1 MLYREFGTT
10 GWNISTIGMGTWNIG
25 NQWGNIEEDVAL
37 ATVRSA
43 FENGVNLFD
52 TAEGYGIPYGL
63 SEERLGKALKGIRD
77 RVHIVTKIGS
87 WGRRTGEGLPK
98 NVDNIRLC
106 LQAALFRMR
115 TDWADAVL
123 CHEGDIEDPTVY
135 LEAFEQMKEK
145 GYLRAYGI
153 STNDFEV
160 LKRFNANKTCSIVEF
175 DYSLLNRKAE
185 SHMLPYCLDHGIAV
199 LVRGPLGQ
207 GLLSGK
213 YGKETIFTDTIRA
226 KWHKNESKQAKL
238 KQNIEAVTALQSYL
252 KPSEDM
258 ATTALRYVISH
269 SAHPVA
275 IPGAK
280 SPQQAAMNAQAGD
293 RLLSHQERE
302 TLLQNLSTEKREG
315 IPVGQPVTHIYP

>member
-10 GWNISTIGMGTWNIG
+10 GWNVSTIGMGTWNIG
-25 NQWGNIEEDVAL
+25 NQWGNIEEEVAL
-37 ATVRSA
+37 ETVQSA
-43 FENGVNLFD
+43 CEHGVNLFD
-52 TAEGYGIPYGL
+52 TAEAYGIPQGL

-77 RVHIVTKIGS
+77 RVHIITKIGS

-98 NVDNIRLC
+98 NVDAVRLC
-106 LQAALFRMR
+106 LQASLFRLQ

-123 CHEGDIEDPTVY
+123 CHEGDIEDPTIY
-135 LEAFEQMKEK
+135 LEAFEQLKEK

-160 LKRFNANKTCSIVEF
+160 LKRFNVQNTCSIVEF

-185 SHMLPYCLDHGIAV
+185 AEMLHYCQEQGIAV

-213 YGKETIFTDTIRA
+213 YGADTVFTDTIRA
-226 KWHKNESKQAKL
+226 KWHKNESKQAKF
-238 KQNIEAVTALQSYL
+238 KRDIESVRALQDYL
-252 KPSEDM
+252 KPGEEM

-269 SAHPVA
+269 PAHPVA

-293 RLLSHQERE
+293 RLLSAEERE
-302 TLLQNLSTEKREG
+302 MLLQR
-315 IPVGQPVTHIYP
+315 IYPVAV

>member
-1 MLYREFGTT
+1 MLYRKFGKT
-10 GWNISTIGMGTWNIG
+10 GWQVSVIGMGTWNIG

-37 ATVRSA
+37 ATVRGA
-43 FENGVNLFD
+43 FEHGVNLFD
-52 TAEGYGIPYGL
+52 TAEAYGIPQGL
-63 SEERLGKALKGIRD
+63 SEERLGKALQGIRD

-87 WGRRTGEGLPK
+87 WGRRTGEGVPK

-106 LQAALFRMR
+106 LQAALFRMQ

-123 CHEGDIEDPTVY
+123 CHEGDIADPTVY

-160 LKRFNANKTCSIVEF
+160 LKQFNINNTCSIVEF

-185 SHMLPYCLDHGIAV
+185 SQMLPYCQDHGIAV

-226 KWHKNESKQAKL
+226 KWHKNESKQEKL
-238 KQNIEAVTALQSYL
+238 KQSIEAVTALQSYL

-269 SAHPVA
+269 AAHPVA

-293 RLLSHQERE
+293 RLLSPSEKE
-302 TLLQNLSTEKREG
+302 TLLQHLSTEKKLAK
-315 IPVGQPVTHIYP
+315 V

>member
-1 MLYREFGTT
+1 MLYREFGKT
-10 GWNISTIGMGTWNIG
+10 GWQVSVIGMGTWNIG

-37 ATVRSA
+37 ATVRGA
-43 FENGVNLFD
+43 FEHGVNLFD
-52 TAEGYGIPYGL
+52 TAEAYGIPQGL
-63 SEERLGKALKGIRD
+63 SEERLGKALQGIRD

-87 WGRRTGEGLPK
+87 WGRRTGEGVPK

-106 LQAALFRMR
+106 LQAALFRMQ

-123 CHEGDIEDPTVY
+123 CHEGDIADPTVY

-160 LKRFNANKTCSIVEF
+160 LKQFNINNTCSIVEF

-185 SHMLPYCLDHGIAV
+185 SQMLPYCQDHGIAV

-226 KWHKNESKQAKL
+226 KWHKNESKQEKL
-238 KQNIEAVTALQSYL
+238 KQSIEAVTALQSYL

-269 SAHPVA
+269 AAHPVA

-293 RLLSHQERE
+293 RLLSPSEKE
-302 TLLQNLSTEKREG
+302 TLLQHLSTEKKLAK
-315 IPVGQPVTHIYP
+315 V